1 MSSLKGLIEELVKA
15 IVDKPEEVKI
25 SEVEGESTTVLELK
39 VAKEDIGKIIGKE
52 GKTAKAMRTI
62 LSAASQ
68 KIRKKTH
75 LEIIE

>member
-1 MSSLKGLIEELVKA
+1 MSSLKGLIEEVVKA

-25 SEVEGESTTVLELK
+25 SEVEGESTSVIELR

-68 KIRKKTH
+68 KLKKKTH

>member
-25 SEVEGESTTVLELK
+25 SEVEGESTSVLELK
-39 VAKEDIGKIIGKE
+39 VAKDDIGKIIGKE

-68 KIRKKTH
+68 KIRRKTH